1 LQDDAAAEEGQA
13 APPTCLAEPVVLK
26 RFGVPEPLV
35 VSLTDCEQ
43 RANLAA
49 LPLVSALALPDAKPR
64 DQAPPAAGSTE
75 VTTESTEATAGATD
89 AAQALNPELLV
100 RLQRLASRFPDR
112 AIEIVSGYRTRARIG
127 SRHRSGDALDVR
139 IEGVDNEE
147 LSVFARTLE
156 ATGVGYYPNS
166 TFVHVDV
173 RAASAYWVDRSGP
186 GEKADYVRG
195 AAADASAADA
205 SAPGPEPVR
214 AGTSTDAE
222 RAAIT
227 AQVERALHEA
237 LDDVHGPELPVADG
251 PRSRDPALSA
261 SEAAPTAEPGADGT
275 EVAQAPATVA
285 ADAPPV
291 AQTEAALA
299 TVAPD
304 ESPSSVDPAPPRSA
318 DPASVLG
325 GDVPAANEAPADP
338 AELDP
343 EIKSLLDRALVV
355 MRQANAAG

>member
-1 LQDDAAAEEGQA
+1 MRTVAFMIGALALYIAHVGARATAQSQDDTAAEAAQA
-13 APPTCLAEPVVLK
+13 APPPACLAEPVVLK

-49 LPLVSALALPDAKPR
+49 LPLVSALALPAAKSG
-64 DQAPPAAGSTE
+64 DQAPPAAVSTTTE
-75 VTTESTEATAGATD
+75 VTPDSTEATADATD
-89 AAQALNPELLV
+89 AAQPLNPELLV

-112 AIEIVSGYRTRARIG
+112 AIEIVSGYRTRARAG

-147 LSVFARTLE
+147 LSIFARTLE

-195 AAADASAADA
+195 AAADASA
-205 SAPGPEPVR
+205 PGPEPVR

-227 AQVERALHEA
+227 AQVERALNDA
-237 LDDVHGPELPVADG
+237 LDDAHGPELPVADA
-251 PRSRDPALSA
+251 PPSRNPAVSA
-261 SEAAPTAEPGADGT
+261 SEAAPTAETVVETT
-275 EVAQAPATVA
+275 EVAQEPAAAPLPVGSASTPGGDA
-285 ADAPPV
+285 APP
-291 AQTEAALA
+291 
-299 TVAPD
+299 
-304 ESPSSVDPAPPRSA
+304 PS
-318 DPASVLG
+318 
-325 GDVPAANEAPADP
+325 EAPVDP
-338 AELDP
+338 AEL
-343 EIKSLLDRALVV
+343 EAELKSLLDRALVV
-355 MRQANAAG
+355 MQQANAAG